1 MTHRQKLH
9 SQYYG
14 PSGKVYST
22 PSNTLFGIQ
31 ILRGIAATG
40 VVVHHALEE
49 SQVFESFQ
57 HLPKF
62 WILIGASGVDLFF
75 VISGFIMFYTSYE
88 KFGKANAA
96 SNFLIRRIIRIVP
109 TYWLCSLFLLFLTAT
124 GVFYTHHPV
133 SLSSVVSSLLF
144 FPTLNPI
151 LGVGWTLNY
160 EMYFYLI
167 FAAFLGLS
175 KRITAF
181 YGISATLLLIILIS
195 SAIPDEAIREFFQN
209 PISIE
214 FCFGMLIGLLF
225 CTFSSN
231 LGNFGIVALF
241 GIIGLVVGT
250 ALGPTDGTT
259 GGLSPHI
266 RFLSWGAPAALVVYS
281 ALGIRLVHSG
291 LEKSLL
297 FLGDASYSIY
307 LTHGFVMVSYAKL
320 IKNET
325 IRECIPSIVWMGA
338 VIAAS
343 LLLGFLT
350 YRFVERPI
358 DMFLRKHVS
367 YIAAK

>member
-1 MTHRQKLH
+1 MTHPQKLH
-9 SQYYG
+9 SQHYG
-14 PSGKVYST
+14 PSGIVYST
-22 PSNTLFGIQ
+22 HSNTLFGIQ

-49 SQVFESFQ
+49 SQVFEGFQ

-75 VISGFIMFYTSYE
+75 VISGFIMFYTSYK
-88 KFGKANAA
+88 KFGKEKVA
-96 SNFLIRRIIRIVP
+96 SSFMIRRIIRIVP
-109 TYWLCSLFLLFLTAT
+109 MYWLCSLFLLSLTAT
-124 GVFYTHHPV
+124 GIFYTHHPV

-175 KRITAF
+175 ARVTAF
-181 YGISATLLLIILIS
+181 CGISATLLLIILIG

-209 PISIE
+209 PISME
-214 FCFGMLIGLLF
+214 FCFGMLIALLF
-225 CTFSSN
+225 CTFSSD

-241 GIIGLVVGT
+241 GIIGVVVGT
-250 ALGPTDGTT
+250 AFSPSDGTT

-266 RFLSWGAPAALVVYS
+266 RFISWGVPAAFAVYS
-281 ALGIRLVHSG
+281 ALGIRSIRSG

-325 IRECIPSIVWMGA
+325 IRECIPPIVWMGA
-338 VIAAS
+338 AIAAS
-343 LLLGFLT
+343 LILGFLA

-358 DMFLRKHVS
+358 DIFLRKHVP